1 MVASKL
7 VRIAALLALA
17 ACATTISQNERGRP
31 ASRGKADRVSLK
43 REDAVS
49 RAKHVSQVS
58 YQLWFDLDGSAPE
71 FEGRAVIQFE
81 LRIPPKGAARGI
93 FLDFEGGRV
102 RSLNFN
108 NSRVLAENEISR
120 ERYDGHRIYFDLDE
134 LQLGSNRIEVS
145 FAHPYAES
153 SAQVGRGQG
162 HGLSRFVD
170 TTDRQVYLFSSLK
183 PFSAHDVFPC
193 FDQPDLKASF
203 ELTVEAPQHWTVIA
217 NTLERD
223 VTAVDSRKSWA
234 FPPSPRLS
242 PHLFAL
248 HAGPYAKW
256 ESNSSGIP
264 LRLFARKSVAP
275 RVEKGPWFETAEKGL
290 DFFSVQLGYP
300 YPYAKYDQIIA
311 PGLSQEA
318 AESAAATLYSEK
330 WMFETRP
337 SETQLRDRVRL
348 ILHELAQ
355 SWFGSLVSARWWNAQ
370 WLNESFANFMS
381 VWALD
386 EVFQYPGVWLSFFE
400 TVKVPAYHYDR
411 WTAAY
416 PVEVAVPDIDGE
428 SSDLS
433 SLSSTKGA
441 ALLKELRFFLGE
453 DDFREGVQRYFQKYA
468 LRSTTAADFMKML
481 SQASGMDMIQ
491 WQKSWFQKSG
501 VDQIRLNWACE
512 IPKPPVL
519 SPALSNDAAA
529 RTRRRKRRPEPPI
542 PLVSVFQILQPGAE
556 QLTPG
561 EKTSGRTKL
570 SATRRQ
576 HRMEIALYDLDGAGK
591 LKPRETIQALYSGP
605 ETSIAG
611 AIGMPCPDFVL
622 LNHGDHDYV
631 KITLDGTDME
641 RASRFLNRFEAPLTR
656 RLVWSALWDGV
667 LGGELQARRYQNLVI
682 QHLKNENQAE
692 IVSGVLKNAISG
704 LRFLSETQ
712 RKNDQERLEAFIRRR
727 LASAAAQT
735 ALQAA
740 LLQKFTENASGP
752 DSVRW
757 IKALLT
763 GRAFLPG
770 FEPRLQ
776 AHQKIRWEM
785 LAVLA
790 RAGDPDARKW
800 VADEL
805 AKDSSASGRRAAIA
819 AEVQLPDEKI
829 RRLWLERILRPDSKV
844 PDAAGS
850 LFGEAPLSSSELS
863 QAVRHF
869 RTEGLPEFP
878 NAYLAKLEGWAAG
891 REPRPGPGEDALQVE
906 FAWQLFPGFCEQG
919 RRLDVADRLAAL
931 IKPGTRLPRGVV
943 HALKIRLEDE
953 ELCLRRRINSSVPAE
968 PDSGPSPSP
977 SAGVPPA

>member
-170 TTDRQVYLFSSLK
+170 TADRQVYLFSNLK
-183 PFSAHDVFPC
+183 PFGAHDVFPC

-223 VTAVDSRKSWA
+223 VASVDSRKSWA

-275 RVEKGPWFETAEKGL
+275 RVEKGPWFEAAEKGL

-311 PGLSQEA
+311 PGLAQGA
-318 AESAAATLYSEK
+318 IESAAATLYSEK
-330 WMFETRP
+330 WMLETRP
-337 SETQLRDRVRL
+337 SETHLRDRVRL

-355 SWFGSLVSARWWNAQ
+355 SWFGSLVSVRWWNAQ
-370 WLNESFANFMS
+370 WLNESFAIFMS
-381 VWALD
+381 AWALD
-386 EVFQYPGVWLSFFE
+386 EVFQYQGIWLSFFE
-400 TVKVPAYHYDR
+400 NVKVPAYNYDQS
-411 WTAAY
+411 TVAH
-416 PVEVAVPDIDGE
+416 PVEMAVSDADYESPDLR
-428 SSDLS
+428 SLS
-433 SLSSTKGA
+433 SLKGA

-468 LRSTTAADFMKML
+468 LRSTTAADFMKMF

-491 WQKSWFQKSG
+491 WQKSWLQKSG
-501 VDQIRLNWACE
+501 VDHVRLNWACE

-519 SPALSNDAAA
+519 PNEAAA
-529 RTRRRKRRPEPPI
+529 RARRRKRKSEPRL
-542 PLVSVFQILQPGAE
+542 PLISVFQILQPGAE
-556 QLTPG
+556 PLNAS
-561 EKTSGRTKL
+561 ERVSGRKKL

-576 HRMEIALYDLDGAGK
+576 HRMEIALYDMDGTGK

-605 ETSIAG
+605 ETSVAA
-611 AIGMPCPDFVL
+611 AIGTPCPDFVL

-631 KITLDGTDME
+631 KVTLDGTDME
-641 RASRFLNRFEAPLTR
+641 RASRFLNRFEAPLSR
-656 RLVWSALWDGV
+656 RLVWGALWDGV
-667 LGGELQARRYQNLVI
+667 LGGELRALRYQELVI

-692 IVSGVLKNAISG
+692 IVSGVLENAIAG
-704 LRFLSETQ
+704 LRFLSGT
-712 RKNDQERLEAFIRRR
+712 RRAKDQERLEAFIRRR

-735 ALQAA
+735 GLQAV
-740 LLQKFTENASGP
+740 LLQKFTQNASGP

-763 GRAFLPG
+763 GRALLPG

-776 AHQKIRWEM
+776 AHQKIRWE
-785 LAVLA
+785 LLGVLA
-790 RAGDPDARKW
+790 RAGDPEARKW
-800 VADEL
+800 IGDEL
-805 AKDSSASGRRAAIA
+805 AKDSSDFGRRAAIA

-829 RRLWLERILRPDSKV
+829 RRLWLERILKPDLPV
-844 PDAAGS
+844 PVPAAVGS
-850 LFGEAPLSSSELS
+850 LFAEAPLSPPELR
-863 QAVRHF
+863 QAVRHL

-878 NAYLAKLEGWAAG
+878 NAYLAKLEAWAAG
-891 REPRPGPGEDALQVE
+891 QEEGAADEAFQAE
-906 FAWQLFPGFCEQG
+906 FTWRLFPEFCEQG
-919 RRLDVADRLAAL
+919 KRLEIADRLTAL
-931 IKPGTRLPRGVV
+931 TRPGTRLPDAVV
-943 HALKIRLEDE
+943 HALKIRIEEE
-953 ELCLRRRINSSVPAE
+953 ELCLQRRTSFSVPAE

-977 SAGVPPA
+977 SVGVPPV